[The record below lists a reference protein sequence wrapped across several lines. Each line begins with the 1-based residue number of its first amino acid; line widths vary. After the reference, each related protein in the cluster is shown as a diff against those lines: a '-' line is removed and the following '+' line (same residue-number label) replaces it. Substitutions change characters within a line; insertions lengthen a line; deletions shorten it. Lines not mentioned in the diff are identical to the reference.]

1 MKNKIYDLLVE
12 KGAIMEGHF
21 VLTSGLH
28 SNRYI
33 EKFRVLED
41 PNSLEIICKEMASK
55 FKEIDLVV
63 SAAIGGIL
71 LSSGVAKEFGVKGI
85 FCERVNGDMI
95 FKRGFTIPENSN
107 VLIVE
112 DIVTTGGSIK
122 EIIQILND
130 KKINIQGICSLAHRG
145 DSIDFGYKYV
155 PLVNIEIDTW
165 NKNEVPEWLK
175 KIKITKPCLLY
186 TSDAA
191 DE

>member
-1 MKNKIYDLLVE
+1 MKNKIYDLLLE

-41 PNSLEIICKEMASK
+41 PESLEIICKEMASK
-55 FKEIDLVV
+55 FKGIDLVI

-71 LSSGVAKEFGVKGI
+71 LSSGVAKEFKVKGI
-85 FCERVNGDMI
+85 FCERVNGNMV
-95 FKRGFTIPENSN
+95 FKRGFEIPENSN

-122 EIIQILND
+122 EIIQILN
-130 KKINIQGICSLAHRG
+130 H
-145 DSIDFGYKYV
+145 
-155 PLVNIEIDTW
+155 
-165 NKNEVPEWLK
+165 K
-175 KIKITKPCLLY
+175 KIKYLSFLFFECNIKCTC
-186 TSDAA
+186 
-191 DE
+191 

>member
-1 MKNKIYDLLVE
+1 MKNIIYDLLLQ

-41 PNSLEIICKEMASK
+41 PKALEIICKEMASK
-55 FKEIDLVV
+55 FKGIDLVV

-85 FCERVNGDMI
+85 FCERVNGDMV

-145 DSIDFGYKYV
+145 DIIDFGYKYV

-165 NKNEVPEWLK
+165 NKDEIPEWLK
-175 KIKITKPCLLY
+175 KINITKPGS
-186 TSDAA
+186 TGK
-191 DE
+191 